1 MRLSIIATAMCLT
14 VSAATVAL
22 AQPKA
27 LFRPVGKP
35 DSRGNDRDKD
45 KDKDKDNSRM
55 CHARRN
61 ILSNEEKRYESTQAE
76 VAGLEAEIASLQ
88 RRLDEIKR
96 QRDDE
101 KRTLA
106 TLEKRYK
113 KANDMYQKEC
123 GSSNSCTTFE
133 TDASDLSRRSDEVEK
148 DLDVVR
154 SEIRENKTEIS
165 RLEKRIA
172 PLQREYSDKQCNN
185 LVPGETDQT
194 VIDRCSA
201 IFSDWN
207 RMQGDLNRSNNRV
220 PALRSRY
227 ESLLAELK
235 NLEKRAGTYE
245 SYLAKNCSDSK
256 ETAKMRGFG
265 ARRERAQ
272 SVGQE
277 LDSLISDIT
286 KLRGVK
292 ITVSAQ

>member
-1 MRLSIIATAMCLT
+1 MRLSVIATAVCLSLG
-14 VSAATVAL
+14 SASVAL

-35 DSRGNDRDKD
+35 DGRGNNDDKD
-45 KDKDKDNSRM
+45 KDRDGRM
-55 CHARRN
+55 CSARRN
-61 ILSNEEKRYESTQAE
+61 ILNNEQKRYESQQSE
-76 VAGLEAEIASLQ
+76 VAGLESEIASLQ
-88 RRLDEIKR
+88 RRVDELKR
-96 QRDDE
+96 QRDE
-101 KRTLA
+101 SKRTLA

-113 KANDMYQKEC
+113 KADDSYKKEC
-123 GSSNSCTTFE
+123 STDTNACTAFDVE
-133 TDASDLSRRSDEVEK
+133 AADLSRRSDEVER

-154 SEIRENKTEIS
+154 TEIRDNKTEIG
-165 RLEKRIA
+165 RLETRIA
-172 PLQREYSDKQCNN
+172 PLQKEYGEKSCNN
-185 LVPGETDQT
+185 LIPGETEQS

-207 RMQGDLNRSNNRV
+207 RLQADLNRSNNRV
-220 PALRSRY
+220 PTLRSRY

-235 NLEKRAGTYE
+235 NLEKRASTYE
-245 SYLAKNCSDSK
+245 SYLAKNCTESK

-272 SVGQE
+272 TIGQE
-277 LDSLISDIT
+277 LDALVNDIT